1 MVRFVLWES
10 WKPTQEPKW
19 VSDHG
24 VQATNDRTMDF
35 AGVFVSF
42 FASFLFSDNQIIPLI
57 VYCCYFMLLRC
68 NVFQRAWYSA
78 LLIKV
83 SGHVRICS
91 IVMNFEGAW
100 CSLCFFDKDDEGDG
114 VLWVARGSVNS
125 EIQGC
130 LNSWAALSCLG
141 KDEQGTRCA

>member
-1 MVRFVLWES
+1 
-10 WKPTQEPKW
+10 
-19 VSDHG
+19 
-24 VQATNDRTMDF
+24 MDF

-91 IVMNFEGAW
+91 IDMNFEGAC

-130 LNSWAALSCLG
+130 LSEFFGRLELPCKGRTGNAMCISDADLINSVAGS
-141 KDEQGTRCA
+141 R

>member
-1 MVRFVLWES
+1 M
-10 WKPTQEPKW
+10 
-19 VSDHG
+19 SDHG

-42 FASFLFSDNQIIPLI
+42 FTSFLFSDNQIIPLI

-91 IVMNFEGAW
+91 IVMNFEGAC

-130 LNSWAALSCLG
+130 LNSWAALSCLA
-141 KDEQGTRCA
+141 KDEQGT

>member
-1 MVRFVLWES
+1 MNRENHLRYGSLRALGIVKTYPRTE
-10 WKPTQEPKW
+10 
-19 VSDHG
+19 VSVG
-24 VQATNDRTMDF
+24 PWSPMDF

-42 FASFLFSDNQIIPLI
+42 FVSFLFSDNQIIPLI

-91 IVMNFEGAW
+91 IVMNFEGAC

-130 LNSWAALSCLG
+130 LNSWAALSCLA
-141 KDEQGTRCA
+141 KDEQGT